1 VPEGRLRLYIVR
13 HGQTIWNEEGRMQ
26 GHTDVPLDAEGHRQA
41 ECIAARLAALP
52 QPLQAVWSSDLQR
65 ARVTAEAIAR
75 RFNLPVQATP
85 LLRETM
91 LGDWEGLTRAEI
103 VARGD
108 KALLEAYDRDSF
120 HNRPPNSEP
129 LSHVWQRMLQ
139 VLQSIR
145 AAFPSGGQV
154 AVVGHGSSLR
164 VLFCNALKAPM
175 ESMPRIWVDNASLSL
190 IEEEPREPEPFA
202 RLLLLNDTS
211 HLAR

>member
-1 VPEGRLRLYIVR
+1 MPEGRLRLYIVR
-13 HGQTIWNEEGRMQ
+13 HGRTIWNEEGRMQ

-41 ECIAARLAALP
+41 EHIADRLSALP

-65 ARVTAEAIAR
+65 ARVTAEVIAR
-75 RFNLPVQATP
+75 RFSLSVQATP

-129 LSHVWQRMLQ
+129 LAHVWQRMLQ
-139 VLQSIR
+139 VLHTIR
-145 AAFPSGGQV
+145 SAFPTGQV
-154 AVVGHGSSLR
+154 AIVGHGSSLR
-164 VLFCNALKAPM
+164 VLFCNALRAPM
-175 ESMPRIWVDNASLSL
+175 ESMPRVWVDNASLSL

-211 HLAR
+211 HLVK

>member
-1 VPEGRLRLYIVR
+1 MPEGRLRLYIVR
-13 HGQTIWNEEGRMQ
+13 HGRTIWNEEGRMQ

-41 ECIAARLAALP
+41 ERIADRLSALP

-65 ARVTAEAIAR
+65 ARVTAEVIAR
-75 RFNLPVQATP
+75 RFSLPVQATP

-129 LSHVWQRMLQ
+129 LAHVWQRMLQ
-139 VLQSIR
+139 VLHTIR
-145 AAFPSGGQV
+145 SAFPTGQV
-154 AVVGHGSSLR
+154 AIVGHGSSLR
-164 VLFCNALKAPM
+164 VLFCNALRAPM
-175 ESMPRIWVDNASLSL
+175 ESMPRVWVDNASLSL

-211 HLAR
+211 HLVK